1 MREGFYGYLDAVGER
16 AKMKG
21 QKLTK
26 AQKKQQREEERR
38 LREEEEARLQ
48 AEREEQ
54 ERLERERKQREV
66 EKLELKALERRED
79 ELNELHHLLEERK
92 TAAAKWKSDA
102 AEAARWE
109 RYLHSDGV
117 PNPNEQQEVNSF
129 VTSWSD
135 DPKLNIT
142 EVFQKCHIA
151 LQLVEE
157 LEGLFDESTDPQKIH
172 IYQEALQLLQELI
185 HSKINLA
192 CVEILKK
199 ANKNIDIKTGN
210 MEAVVEDEM
219 MTLCLWANLQKSPSF
234 KGLNFEEVNLS
245 FQLPKQLVLSDIA
258 VRILHTRY
266 DHLTLLSR
274 MAHPRTH
281 AARRR
286 SPAGNKEDLKDSS
299 VQEAEEDDG
308 SQSQRAKEEVQSVQE
323 SEGRKSA
330 RSRRSRKSSAQPSDG
345 RRSEIFT
352 QMEALD
358 ASAKE
363 SIVLELTPT
372 VCDVQVVDL
381 MEYTPLGGVFCYDLF
396 HLPPQDKKAGTWI
409 IQQSLGSEL
418 EVFPYPTAQSSSE
431 EPSLVGVSVT
441 LPNSVVFC
449 EPPHVARW
457 DAQDK
462 QWRMDGITDVSFEQA
477 EAKVSF
483 KAETFQPFVLM
494 QKTYVNL
501 PFQSWEL
508 RPLGQDSARLS
519 VNGALFNLSITVK
532 DDECMLQAEQERGLS
547 HVAGRWMSMAALQR
561 AMFNAGVNIFVD
573 EYTDCYVSSL
583 DKDPLVERAAY
594 EQMALCAA
602 SCAFSPSKW
611 NDECGAER
619 LVLQACEHLDPGP
632 VPEGSWSLYLL
643 GAQRSQKL
651 ELSEDSPGFSSDHHP
666 GSEFHSTFLHMLQD
680 NTSPEGIA
688 KARKSHYLFV
698 HTVQNLL
705 WATRPLVYS
714 GTGRKNTSSVVE

>member
-1 MREGFYGYLDAVGER
+1 
-16 AKMKG
+16 
-21 QKLTK
+21 
-26 AQKKQQREEERR
+26 
-38 LREEEEARLQ
+38 
-48 AEREEQ
+48 EEQ

-66 EKLELKALERRED
+66 EKLELKVDNIINPGLPLKMFWR
-79 ELNELHHLLEERK
+79 LIK
-92 TAAAKWKSDA
+92 AAWCTLCFQ
-102 AEAARWE
+102 WE

-151 LQLVEE
+151 LQ

-219 MTLCLWANLQKSPSF
+219 MTLCLWANLQKSPRSGW
-234 KGLNFEEVNLS
+234 KSEVNLS

-266 DHLTLLSR
+266 DHLTLL
-274 MAHPRTH
+274 TH
-281 AARRR
+281 TPLSQVSDINPLPGLSGLR

-323 SEGRKSA
+323 SEGRKHLASILLRA
-330 RSRRSRKSSAQPSDG
+330 STDSSALIQ
-345 RRSEIFT
+345 RSKRLFSSLVCLTITMIFF
-352 QMEALD
+352 LSS

-519 VNGALFNLSITVK
+519 VNGALFNLSITQ